1 MDIDYSRWIAAFQPY
16 RPAPNQGDLLL
27 VAELGVKF
35 PITLLPRTPP
45 SIPTV
50 AGPDIHK
57 YTSSMME
64 IFLPDDLNLSPL
76 LGLFCERWLH

>member
-1 MDIDYSRWIAAFQPY
+1 MDIDYSRWIVPFQPY
-16 RPAPNQGDLLL
+16 RPAPNQGDSLL

-35 PITLLPRTPP
+35 PISIT

-57 YTSSMME
+57 YTSSTME

-76 LGLFCERWLH
+76 LGLFCDRWLH